1 MNKSP
6 DEMTFD
12 ASPYLELYIDKDCR
26 WFQNG
31 KEIIHTGIYR
41 MFNSLL
47 EKTPEGEYRIRKGQ
61 EICRVEVEDA
71 PFLVMRLDQE
81 QNGDLYISLNDG
93 SSEPLDADHM
103 WINSTNIPYCLV
115 KGRGFHA
122 RFSRPAYYQL
132 AEFIVEDRGEFFI
145 EAEGKRFPVERRQQ

>member
-1 MNKSP
+1 MIPP
-6 DEMTFD
+6 DDMTFD
-12 ASPYLELYIDKDCR
+12 VSPYLKLFIDKDGR

-47 EKTPEGEYRIRKGQ
+47 EKTPNGEYQIRKGQ

-71 PFLVMRLDQE
+71 PFLVTRLDQ
-81 QNGDLYISLNDG
+81 QPNSDVCISLNDG
-93 SSEPLDADHM
+93 SCEQFDADHL
-103 WINSTNIPYCLV
+103 WIASTNIPYCLV
-115 KGRGFHA
+115 KKGLFHA

-132 AEFIVEDRGEFFI
+132 AAFIVEDCGEFFFVLG
-145 EAEGKRFPVERRQQ
+145 EKRFAVQRGKQQ